1 MKKLFFLILAQV
13 VCFAAPAQGPVT
25 VQAESG
31 SPGLEWLTLPD
42 PNALL
47 YVTPAT
53 DGAGQNPGSA
63 NRVITYTVTFPE
75 AGNYDLF
82 LRMRVNSGGATD
94 DSFFYGKGFGAKSP
108 SNDGDWVMANS
119 LYASGYASSSSVVQG
134 EGQDGTGVWK
144 WLNLSEFNNGG
155 APPMT
160 FEVSESALTQTF
172 QIGARENGLDIDQL
186 VFGQSDL
193 YFTVSNLDNGE
204 QGSTTPPPPPF
215 VPSGPPIAEGK
226 DKFLGSAHSNAQ
238 NTNFEKYW
246 NQVTPENGGKWG
258 SVEGTKDVMNWSA
271 MDDAYQLARGNG
283 FLFKQHVMV
292 WGSQE
297 PGWIGVL
304 SPEEQLAEIIE
315 WYEAVASRYPDLE
328 IVEVVNEPLHAPPSY
343 KEALGGD
350 GTSGWDW
357 IIKSY
362 ELAREHFPNASLILN
377 DYGILGN
384 DQNITRYLEIAQL
397 LTDRGLLDH
406 LGVQGHA
413 FTVNNM
419 SYEGITNSL
428 DRLAGSGLPLYVT
441 ELDIDGPTDEI
452 QLNRYKA
459 VFPAM
464 WEHPAVQGVTLWG
477 YRPGHWRTD
486 EGAYIANSDGTERP
500 ALTWLRDYVRGNL
513 KEETPRYTWL
523 EPECGTVGSNWEIV
537 ADTSASNDTY
547 VTIRSGLNS
556 TTNPPSGDSTAI
568 TIPFEVDTSTSYQV
582 KARVNCA
589 NGDDDSFWVKLD
601 DGDFITANGLTTTGW
616 QWVSLTSGSL
626 DSGSHTLTIT
636 YREDGAKLDK
646 IVVTNSFSPLSGKG
660 ETAGNCGDQVVNEKP
675 VIDPSQS
682 FTINDQVQSNDPV
695 GVVTGSDPDQDELQ
709 DWQIVGG
716 SGVGKFS
723 VDASSGELS
732 VTDRSS
738 LDFENTTSYTLEVT
752 VSDGKETSD
761 GEMVVIN
768 LTHAPVVV
776 AGQVFKIDYVTYMG
790 EVVGV
795 IEATDAD
802 YDDLHDWNVVGGYG
816 SLYFDVYPETGEIY
830 VIDTNYV
837 NYNRGQ
843 YDLQV
848 TVSDGANTSA
858 VESVIMHLNDRV
870 QICHNGEEKWV
881 PEQAVPGHLGHGD
894 NLGECQS
901 GQRQSGAFSANE
913 DAQLRIYPNPVTTGL
928 SVDLGTNPNRVSRI
942 ELMDLSGRIVRS
954 TEVGSNLQFH
964 WAVSDLKR
972 GIYFLRLK
980 GNKIQSSKILI
991 E

>member
-1 MKKLFFLILAQV
+1 MKKLFFLIIAQV
-13 VCFAAPAQGPVT
+13 VCLGAMAQGPVI

-42 PNALL
+42 PNVLL

-53 DGAGQNPGSA
+53 DGAGQNPGNA

-75 AGNYDLF
+75 AGTYDLF

-108 SNDGDWVMANS
+108 TVDSDWIMANS
-119 LYASGYASSSSVVQG
+119 LYASGYAASSNVVQG

-160 FEVSESALTQTF
+160 FDVPESGLTQTF
-172 QIGARENGLDIDQL
+172 QIGARENGLDIDKL
-186 VFGQSDL
+186 VFGLSHL

-271 MDDAYQLARGNG
+271 MDDAYQLARENG

-315 WYEAVASRYPDLE
+315 WYDAVASRYPDLE

-350 GTSGWDW
+350 GVTGWDW

-362 ELAREHFPNASLILN
+362 ELAREYFPNASLILN
-377 DYGILGN
+377 DYGILGS

-397 LTDRGLLDH
+397 LTDRNLLDH

-419 SYEGITNSL
+419 SYEGITSSL

-464 WEHPAVQGVTLWG
+464 WEHSAVQGVTLWG
-477 YRPGHWRTD
+477 GMGFEHRT
-486 EGAYIANSDGTERP
+486 P
-500 ALTWLRDYVRGNL
+500 A
-513 KEETPRYTWL
+513 
-523 EPECGTVGSNWEIV
+523 S
-537 ADTSASNDTY
+537 
-547 VTIRSGLNS
+547 
-556 TTNPPSGDSTAI
+556 
-568 TIPFEVDTSTSYQV
+568 
-582 KARVNCA
+582 
-589 NGDDDSFWVKLD
+589 
-601 DGDFITANGLTTTGW
+601 
-616 QWVSLTSGSL
+616 
-626 DSGSHTLTIT
+626 
-636 YREDGAKLDK
+636 
-646 IVVTNSFSPLSGKG
+646 
-660 ETAGNCGDQVVNEKP
+660 
-675 VIDPSQS
+675 
-682 FTINDQVQSNDPV
+682 
-695 GVVTGSDPDQDELQ
+695 
-709 DWQIVGG
+709 
-716 SGVGKFS
+716 
-723 VDASSGELS
+723 
-732 VTDRSS
+732 
-738 LDFENTTSYTLEVT
+738 
-752 VSDGKETSD
+752 
-761 GEMVVIN
+761 
-768 LTHAPVVV
+768 
-776 AGQVFKIDYVTYMG
+776 
-790 EVVGV
+790 
-795 IEATDAD
+795 
-802 YDDLHDWNVVGGYG
+802 
-816 SLYFDVYPETGEIY
+816 
-830 VIDTNYV
+830 
-837 NYNRGQ
+837 
-843 YDLQV
+843 
-848 TVSDGANTSA
+848 
-858 VESVIMHLNDRV
+858 
-870 QICHNGEEKWV
+870 
-881 PEQAVPGHLGHGD
+881 
-894 NLGECQS
+894 
-901 GQRQSGAFSANE
+901 
-913 DAQLRIYPNPVTTGL
+913 
-928 SVDLGTNPNRVSRI
+928 
-942 ELMDLSGRIVRS
+942 
-954 TEVGSNLQFH
+954 
-964 WAVSDLKR
+964 
-972 GIYFLRLK
+972 
-980 GNKIQSSKILI
+980 
-991 E
+991 